1 MWISEQVWRSLGE
14 GGEGDEEECR
24 TSGAVPGVK
33 LKPSPTLLSKVSFS
47 SKFSSSSFSIQDK
60 IGFLVLLLVLQLLNY
75 FCPVSLSRPSW
86 TRCSRRPSCPPLK
99 FTLLCNR
106 QKTLQIFPWKQLF
119 LCMQGYRKF
128 EKVDY
133 LLERFWQVAVKPCE
147 WNFTCPRSFLADM

>member
-1 MWISEQVWRSLGE
+1 MGE

-33 LKPSPTLLSKVSFS
+33 LKPSPTLLSKVPFS

-75 FCPVSLSRPSW
+75 FCPVSLSRRSW

-106 QKTLQIFPWKQLF
+106 QKTLQIFP
-119 LCMQGYRKF
+119 RKHSLHARIQ
-128 EKVDY
+128 KSRQIRIGR
-133 LLERFWQVAVKPCE
+133 LSIR
-147 WNFTCPRSFLADM
+147 TFLASCC